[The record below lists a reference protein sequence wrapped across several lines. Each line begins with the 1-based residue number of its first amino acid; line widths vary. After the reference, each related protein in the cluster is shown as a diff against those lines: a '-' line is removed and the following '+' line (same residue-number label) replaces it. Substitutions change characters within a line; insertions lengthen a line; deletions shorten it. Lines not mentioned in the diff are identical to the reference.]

1 MRKLHDIKK
10 HERNNTKYLDIVNH
24 HIGKRDFETVLWLL
38 DNAISFT
45 EDVKLVNR
53 TKGLFLNNPKCKEFF
68 GLGENIVGTMSNMV
82 FAGNVNIKV
91 ENEEI
96 QKRIDELY
104 FDGYFIETL
113 KKAYEYAI
121 SSYVGKSYIFLN
133 TQQEYNSVTEVKLRD
148 EFVDFSV
155 LPSYLIEKDKNVLKR
170 KYYKTVYY
178 DDGESEIY
186 EFVYTYTTDNEGN
199 TELYIEGFN
208 DKDEKL
214 SDSEVVNV
222 LRVDTVMEYF
232 EYIPYIEINMDKGML
247 PNILWIEN
255 SLAENLYWQ
264 DVDLGSS
271 QTHTFTPENLLYE
284 NLYPKGVLENTFRD
298 KYETQH
304 ITAETIDGEGIKV
317 VAGASA
323 IVEIEKNLALNIIQA
338 SLDAKISPVSLG
350 YSLIDRLASNTE
362 LGVNRERVSIRL
374 RENHITKL
382 KVYIAKTLQMILKID
397 SIEVDVLDIAV
408 LFDPYITPSVE
419 TMTNV
424 LSKQVQ
430 FGIKSRY
437 LAVKELN
444 KNELSD
450 DDIEQEYDRIKELG
464 TQIDYNVAQRKQMDK
479 AESNVLKS
487 SGVEE

>member
-10 HERNNTKYLDIVNH
+10 HRKNNIQFLDIINH
-24 HIGKRDFETVLWLL
+24 HIGKRDFETVLSII
-38 DNAISFT
+38 DEAGSFT
-45 EDVKLVNR
+45 SDNKLVNR
-53 TKGLFLNNPKCKEFF
+53 TKGLFLNNPHCVEFF
-68 GLGENIVGTMSNMV
+68 GLGENIVGTMSNMI
-82 FAGNVNIKV
+82 FAGNVNIRV
-91 ENEEI
+91 EDELI

-133 TQQEYNSVTEVKLRD
+133 TQQEYNSVTQVKLRD

-155 LPSYLIEKDKNVLKR
+155 VPSYLIEKDKNILKR

-186 EFVYTYTTDNEGN
+186 EFVYTYTTDNDGN
-199 TELYIEGFN
+199 TELLIEGYN
-208 DKDEKL
+208 DVDEKL
-214 SDSEVVNV
+214 SNSEVVNI
-222 LRVDTVMEYF
+222 LRVDTVYEYF
-232 EYIPYIEINMDKGML
+232 EYIPYIEINMGRGML

-264 DVDLGSS
+264 GVDLGSS
-271 QTHTFTPENLLYE
+271 QTHTFTPENMLYE
-284 NLYPKGVLENTFRD
+284 NIYQRGDIENTFRD

-304 ITAETIDGEGIKV
+304 IIKTDLDGVGIKV
-317 VAGASA
+317 VEGASA
-323 IVEIEKNLALNIIQA
+323 IEEIEKNLALNIIRA

-350 YSLIDRLASNTE
+350 YSLIDRIASNTE
-362 LGVNRERVSIRL
+362 IGINRERVSIRL
-374 RENHITKL
+374 RDNHITEL
-382 KVYIAKTLQMILKID
+382 KVDIAKTLQMILKID
-397 SIEVDVLDIAV
+397 NIEVDVLDIAV

-444 KNELSD
+444 KNELSEE
-450 DDIEQEYDRIKELG
+450 DIELEYERIKELG
-464 TQIDYNVAQRKQMDK
+464 TQIDYNVSQRKQAEK
-479 AESNVLKS
+479 GESNVLKG